1 MFNLSDFEKKSNN
14 TLLKFFE
21 TANNPPQV
29 YSYGDL
35 HQQSIQLSGALEE
48 LLRNITSQSTQST
61 LNFNIAILLPVHSP
75 AVLPA
80 LVG

>member
-29 YSYGDL
+29 YSYGYL
-35 HQQSIQLSGALEE
+35 HQQSIQLSRALEE